1 MNKMYNTEEVLNNV
15 DKTFGY
21 LSATSASANKV
32 TCIIPAI
39 TGKRHFVG
47 SIILTGTAGSGGAPT
62 LTIKDGSTTIWSEA
76 FTIGTDTVRQF
87 QAVPLV
93 GTEGK
98 AVTIEA
104 SATNLTAGKIF
115 VVYYTR

>member
-1 MNKMYNTEEVLNNV
+1 MIYSATEVLNNI
-15 DKTFGY
+15 DKKFGY
-21 LSATSASANKV
+21 ASAVTATSNKV
-32 TCIIPAI
+32 TCTIAAVSD
-39 TGKRHFVG
+39 KRHFIG
-47 SIILTGTAGSGGAPT
+47 SIILTGTAGTGGSPT
-62 LTIKDGSTTIWSEA
+62 LTIKDGSNTVWSET
-76 FTIGTDTVRQF
+76 FTVGTDLVRQF

-93 GTEGK
+93 GSEDA